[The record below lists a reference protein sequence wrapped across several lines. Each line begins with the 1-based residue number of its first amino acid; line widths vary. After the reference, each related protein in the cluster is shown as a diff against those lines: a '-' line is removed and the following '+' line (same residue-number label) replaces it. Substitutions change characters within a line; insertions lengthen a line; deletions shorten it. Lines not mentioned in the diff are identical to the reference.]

1 MNGLTEKKTFD
12 ALHRR
17 LDHLNRVA
25 EHPCIS
31 AMPDCFSAF
40 ISSETSKVYDG
51 FPAEKKTVTLSPDRI
66 MGHGI
71 LDFPYGIV
79 FSQNGNRLYVSDHVK
94 GEIHSFEKDGT
105 HAGIAGQGLDG
116 PLGMLEEPDGSLL
129 ICERRKRRVVRL
141 FPDGSMAEWLSFD
154 KAVLQDTCAH
164 EPIQIHRYGGG
175 YLFLLSDG
183 AEQVRS
189 VAVLEEGTIRILD
202 TGDRHINGLHVKG
215 HVLLAASSFSG
226 EVLRYCGPEI
236 GFLRVNRWNLPCQV
250 YGCCNVGDY
259 IAVLCNGSRSLA
271 FLDMM
276 GRPQGR
282 LSDLR
287 SGRFAD
293 VHIHAITA
301 EIIDGETTVFMPDN
315 YNHGIHR
322 VVL

>member
-1 MNGLTEKKTFD
+1 MNGLTEKQTCD
-12 ALHRR
+12 ALYRR

-25 EHPCIS
+25 AHPCIS
-31 AMPDCFSAF
+31 AMPDFFSAF

-51 FPAEKKTVTLSPDRI
+51 FPAENQTVTLSPDRI

-79 FSQNGNRLYVSDHVK
+79 FSKKRNKLYVSDHVK
-94 GEIHSFEKDGT
+94 GEIHAFEKDGT

-116 PLGMLEEPDGSLL
+116 PLGMLEESDGSLL
-129 ICERRKRRVVRL
+129 ICERRRYRVVRL
-141 FPDGSMAEWLSFD
+141 YPDGEMSEWLSFD
-154 KAVLQDTCAH
+154 KTVLRDH
-164 EPIQIHRYGGG
+164 GVLEPIQIHRYGGG

-183 AEQVRS
+183 AERVRS
-189 VAVLEEGTIRILD
+189 VAALEGGTIRILD
-202 TGDRHINGLHVKG
+202 TGDRHINGLYVKG
-215 HVLLAASSFSG
+215 DVLLAASSFSG
-226 EVLRYCGPEI
+226 EVLRYCGPEV
-236 GFLRVNRWNLPCQV
+236 GFLRLNRWNLPCQV
-250 YGCCNVGDY
+250 YGCCNVGDH

-271 FLDMM
+271 LLDMM
-276 GRPQGR
+276 GRPLGR

-293 VHIHAITA
+293 VHIHAITV
-301 EIIDGETTVFMPDN
+301 EFIDGETTVFMPDN